1 MRLTTA
7 HCMFFGLVC
16 LWPTT
21 CSQAGYVMWGGLNI
35 MPSLLTQ
42 WVVVCSI
49 VKKFQL
55 HRQTPLHPVWIAGI
69 SGFVFWLGN
78 MQMVVGK
85 DAYVAAWMRAATEWL
100 LGLPAKSIPGSYWEE
115 MAIFHLFG
123 IWGNHILYGAYE
135 WVALQE
141 RTRELHLA
149 SQEKASGTREGG
161 SPTNIEKV
169 PSTAEALSLSN
180 ITAPVPASLNTME
193 GPWLAELLHDAA
205 SKAHAD

>member
-1 MRLTTA
+1 MQNSFIRIHDIIVFKEKLVFIFPWVQRHEVALMRLTTA
-7 HCMFFGLVC
+7 HCMYFGLVC

-21 CSQAGYVMWGGLNI
+21 CSQADYVMWGGLNI

-85 DAYVAAWMRAATEWL
+85 DAYVAAWMRATTEVSHAT
-100 LGLPAKSIPGSYWEE
+100 
-115 MAIFHLFG
+115 
-123 IWGNHILYGAYE
+123 
-135 WVALQE
+135 
-141 RTRELHLA
+141 
-149 SQEKASGTREGG
+149 
-161 SPTNIEKV
+161 
-169 PSTAEALSLSN
+169 
-180 ITAPVPASLNTME
+180 
-193 GPWLAELLHDAA
+193 
-205 SKAHAD
+205 